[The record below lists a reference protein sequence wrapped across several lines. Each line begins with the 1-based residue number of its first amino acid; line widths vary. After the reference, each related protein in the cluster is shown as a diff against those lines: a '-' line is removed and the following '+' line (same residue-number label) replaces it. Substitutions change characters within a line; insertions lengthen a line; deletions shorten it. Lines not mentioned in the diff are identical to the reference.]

1 MAIVS
6 HKCIHKVL
14 IVHAWALLVFS
25 SLCGAQQVS
34 PAISANL
41 EQTAGTTS
49 TRRSLSSSAGPTALP
64 DDFTKLRLST
74 GYQLELEVYSAP
86 EMNCSLRVDDDGNV
100 IVPLIGAIYVAGD
113 SLREAEKLIGHE
125 LVAKEMINSPN
136 VHLKITAFAA
146 GTVTVS
152 GEVQSPGK
160 LQLLAPRSLLAVL
173 ADAGG
178 ETAAAGGDVEIHHTQ
193 SGTPEQIVQVVVY
206 APGKNSREAE
216 NALVSPGDTVYV
228 PRAGVIYVLGA
239 VNRPGGYL
247 MVNGGTLDL
256 PQAVA
261 LAMGVSPVGASK
273 SVVVVRKRDG
283 QVGEYHF
290 RLDEMQR
297 GKEEAFALTDG
308 DMVYVPTSKVKS
320 ALINS
325 SSVLSAAAS
334 AAIVS
339 TVH

>member
-1 MAIVS
+1 MATIS
-6 HKCIHKVL
+6 RRCIRSLL
-14 IVHAWALLVFS
+14 IAPASTLLALG
-25 SLCGAQQVS
+25 SLCTAQQVS
-34 PAISANL
+34 PTISSNL

-49 TRRSLSSSAGPTALP
+49 TRRSLSPSAGPAALP
-64 DDFTKLRLST
+64 DDFAKLRLDT
-74 GYQLELEVYSAP
+74 GYQLELEVFGAP
-86 EMNCSLRVDDDGNV
+86 EMNSSLRVDDDGNV
-100 IVPLIGAIYVAGD
+100 IVPLIGAVHVAGD
-113 SLREAEKLIGHE
+113 TLREAEKSIAHE
-125 LVAKEMINSPN
+125 LAAKEIINSPN
-136 VHLKITAFAA
+136 IHLRISAFAA
-146 GTVTVS
+146 GSITVS

-160 LQLLAPRSLLAVL
+160 LQLLAPRALLAVL

-178 ETAAAGGDVEIHHTQ
+178 ETTAAGGHVEIHR
-193 SGTPEQIVQVVVY
+193 SLPGGTEQVVQVAY
-206 APGKNSREAE
+206 TPGKDPREAE
-216 NALVSPGDTVYV
+216 KTLVLPGDTVYI

-261 LAMGVSPVGASK
+261 LAMGISPVGSSK
-273 SVVVVRKRDG
+273 SVVVVRKQDG
-283 QVGEYHF
+283 RIGEYRL

-297 GKEEAFALTDG
+297 GKAETFALIDG
-308 DMVYVPTSKVKS
+308 DMIYVPSSKVKS
-320 ALINS
+320 ALVNS

>member
-1 MAIVS
+1 MVTVS
-6 HKCIHKVL
+6 RKCIHNLL
-14 IVHAWALLVFS
+14 IAQAGALLVFGTV
-25 SLCGAQQVS
+25 CRAQQVS
-34 PAISANL
+34 PAISSNL

-49 TRRSLSSSAGPTALP
+49 TRRSLTASAGPTVLP
-64 DDFTKLRLST
+64 DDFTKLRLNT
-74 GYQLELEVYSAP
+74 GYQLELEVYGAP
-86 EMNCSLRVDDDGNV
+86 EMSCSLRVDDDGNV
-100 IVPLIGAIYVAGD
+100 TVPLVGAVHVAGD
-113 SLREAEKLIGHE
+113 TLHEAEKAIAHE

-136 VHLKITAFAA
+136 VHLKISAFAA
-146 GTVTVS
+146 GTITVS

-160 LQLLAPRSLLAVL
+160 LQLLAPRTLLAVL

-178 ETAAAGGDVEIHHTQ
+178 ETTAAGGHVEIHHTQ
-193 SGTPEQIVQVVVY
+193 PGGTEQIVRVTY
-206 APGKNSREAE
+206 AHGKDTTEAE
-216 NALVSPGDTVYV
+216 KALVSPGDTVYV

-247 MVNGGTLDL
+247 MVNGGTLNL

-261 LAMGVSPVGASK
+261 LAMGVSPVASSK
-273 SVVVVRKRDG
+273 SVVVVRKQEG
-283 QVGEYHF
+283 QVGEYHL
-290 RLDEMQR
+290 RLDEMQS
-297 GKEEAFALTDG
+297 GKAETFALKDG
-308 DMVYVPTSKVKS
+308 DMVYVPSSKVKS